1 MKSQNISYAME
12 TELVNSRTRAII
24 TLGLYVFYPI
34 FEVNFFVFKEVFFR
48 KFCPY
53 VWLVFKSGLW
63 WRAAYSIYKFLIC
76 TYVVF

>member
-53 VWLVFKSGLW
+53 VWLVFKSGL
-63 WRAAYSIYKFLIC
+63 
-76 TYVVF
+76 